1 MVWSKFRE
9 GTMGDCCSSD
19 HGVAVSLMHRLQ
31 ADGQE
36 RLVFVDQRCLRVVFP
51 GFKGGPSSTAS
62 IHMNTADEFHFFIP
76 VMPQS

>member
-1 MVWSKFRE
+1 
-9 GTMGDCCSSD
+9 MGDCCSID

-51 GFKGGPSSTAS
+51 GFRSSSRGGPSNTAS